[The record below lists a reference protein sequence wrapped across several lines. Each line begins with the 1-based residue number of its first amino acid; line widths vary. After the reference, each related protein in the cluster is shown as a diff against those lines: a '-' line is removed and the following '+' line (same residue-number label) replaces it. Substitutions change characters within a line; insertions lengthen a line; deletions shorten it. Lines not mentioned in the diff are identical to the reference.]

1 MATYR
6 HKSVVI
12 EAERFDPEHHP
23 WPRGVRAD
31 VNMVSGYS
39 VVDESEDGGG
49 LADEILPGDY
59 VITRFNGREV
69 ACPVQAQR
77 FEWLYDPCDPCGE
90 TDADNA
96 RNS

>member
-6 HKSVVI
+6 HKSVVV
-12 EAERFDPEHHP
+12 EAERFDPDRHP

-31 VNMVSGYS
+31 VNTASGFS

-49 LADEILPGDY
+49 ITDEILPGDY
-59 VITRFNGREV
+59 VITRFNGREL

-77 FEWLYDPCDPCGE
+77 FEWLYEACGE
-90 TDADNA
+90 ADADNCK
-96 RNS
+96 NS